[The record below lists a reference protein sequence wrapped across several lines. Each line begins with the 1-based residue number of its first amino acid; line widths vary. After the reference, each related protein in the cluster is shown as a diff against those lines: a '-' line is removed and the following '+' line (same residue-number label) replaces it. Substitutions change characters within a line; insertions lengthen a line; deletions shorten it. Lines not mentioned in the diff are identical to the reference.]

1 MNTEYEVIY
10 NVQEGE
16 NIQYEI
22 CIEYE
27 TSSLEELISEIKSL
41 TTKQSLSR
49 LEYLVNR
56 PVSLDSEIEAIY
68 VGIMDI
74 DIDDDDRDITDQVLV
89 G

>member
-1 MNTEYEVIY
+1 MSTEYEVIY
-10 NVQEGE
+10 DVQEGE

-41 TTKQSLSR
+41 TTKKSLSR
-49 LEYLVNR
+49 LGYLVNR

-68 VGIMDI
+68 VGIIDI

>member
-1 MNTEYEVIY
+1 MSTEYEVIY

-41 TTKQSLSR
+41 TTKKSLSR

-68 VGIMDI
+68 VGIVDV

>member
-1 MNTEYEVIY
+1 MSTEYEVIY
-10 NVQEGE
+10 DVQEGE

-22 CIEYE
+22 CVEYE

-68 VGIMDI
+68 VGIIDI

>member
-1 MNTEYEVIY
+1 MSTEYEVIY
-10 NVQEGE
+10 DVQEGE

-68 VGIMDI
+68 VGIIDI

>member
-1 MNTEYEVIY
+1 MSTEYEVIY

-68 VGIMDI
+68 VGIIDVDI
-74 DIDDDDRDITDQVLV
+74 NDDDRDITDQVLV

>member
-1 MNTEYEVIY
+1 MSTEYEVIY

-68 VGIMDI
+68 VGIIDI
-74 DIDDDDRDITDQVLV
+74 DIDDDDRDITDQALV

>member
-1 MNTEYEVIY
+1 MSTEYEVIY

-41 TTKQSLSR
+41 TTKKSLSR

-56 PVSLDSEIEAIY
+56 SVSLDSEIEAIY
-68 VGIMDI
+68 VGIIDI
-74 DIDDDDRDITDQVLV
+74 DIDDDDRDITDQVMV

>member
-89 G
+89 S

>member
-1 MNTEYEVIY
+1 MSTEYEVIY
-10 NVQEGE
+10 NVQESE

-27 TSSLEELISEIKSL
+27 TSSVEELISEIKSL

-68 VGIMDI
+68 VGII
-74 DIDDDDRDITDQVLV
+74 DIGIDVDDRDITDQVLGV
-89 G
+89 

>member
-1 MNTEYEVIY
+1 MSTEYEVIY

-68 VGIMDI
+68 VGIIDI

>member
-1 MNTEYEVIY
+1 MSTEYEVIY

-68 VGIMDI
+68 VGIIDI
-74 DIDDDDRDITDQVLV
+74 DIDDDDRDITDHVLV

>member
-1 MNTEYEVIY
+1 MSTEYEVIY
-10 NVQEGE
+10 NVQESE

-68 VGIMDI
+68 VGII
-74 DIDDDDRDITDQVLV
+74 DIGIDVDDRDITDQVLGV
-89 G
+89 